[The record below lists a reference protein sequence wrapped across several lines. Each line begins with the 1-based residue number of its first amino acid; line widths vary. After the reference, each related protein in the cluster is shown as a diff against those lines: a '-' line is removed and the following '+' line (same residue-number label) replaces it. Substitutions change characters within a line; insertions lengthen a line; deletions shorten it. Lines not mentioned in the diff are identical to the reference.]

1 MLLNLIVGFKNKIEV
16 EFRKYFPKYI
26 PNAKFYKKIFSGLYG
41 LEIGG
46 PSLAFTQKGF
56 MPIYKYIKGLDG
68 CNFSSSTIWEGEIQS
83 GNTYQFENRI
93 GHQYIMDGTDLS
105 VIKDDQ
111 YDFIL
116 SSHNL
121 EHIANPIKAL
131 LEWKRVIKRNGYL
144 LIILPNKLGTFDI
157 QREYTSLE
165 HLIDD
170 FKNNVTESDNTHID
184 EIIQLHDHSRNPSN
198 ITVNDFNELIN
209 NNYET
214 RCAHHHVF
222 DRKLIEGLLKHVE
235 LDTISI
241 QYFSSIHI
249 VILAKKSI

>member
-1 MLLNLIVGFKNKIEV
+1 MLLNLLVGFKNKIEV

-26 PNAKFYKKIFSGLYG
+26 PNAKFYKNIFTGLSG

-46 PSLAFTQKGF
+46 PSLAFNKKGF
-56 MPIYKYIKGLDG
+56 IPIYNYIKELDG
-68 CNFSSSTIWEGEIQS
+68 CNFSSSTIWEGEIKS

-105 VIKDDQ
+105 IIKDDQ
-111 YDFIL
+111 YDFVL

-144 LIILPNKLGTFDI
+144 LLILPNKIGTFDI
-157 QREYTSLE
+157 KREYTSLE

-170 FKNNVTESDNTHID
+170 FNNNVTEGDSTHID
-184 EIIQLHDHSRNPSN
+184 EIMKLHDHSRNPSN
-198 ITVNDFNELIN
+198 ITVNDFNELIS

-222 DRKLIEGLLKHVE
+222 DRKLIEGILNYIE

-249 VILAKKSI
+249 VILAKKSK

>member
-1 MLLNLIVGFKNKIEV
+1 MLLNSLIGYKNKIEI

-26 PNAKFYKKIFSGLYG
+26 PNAKFYKKLFTGLNG

-46 PSLAFTQKGF
+46 PSFAFTQKGF
-56 MPIYKYIKGLDG
+56 IPLYKYIQGLDG
-68 CNFSSSTIWEGEIQS
+68 CNFSSSTIWEGKIKS

-105 VIKDDQ
+105 TIKDNQ
-111 YDFIL
+111 YDFLL

-131 LEWKRVIKRNGYL
+131 LEWKRVIKPNGYL
-144 LIILPNKLGTFDI
+144 LLILPNKLGTFDI
-157 QREYTSLE
+157 KRDYTTLE
-165 HLIDD
+165 HLLDD
-170 FKNNVTESDNTHID
+170 FKNNISEEDTTHIN
-184 EIIQLHDHSRNPSN
+184 EIITLHDHSKNPSD
-198 ITVNDFNELIN
+198 ITVKMFNDLIN

-222 DRKLIEGLLKHVE
+222 DRKLIEGMLKHVE

-241 QYFSSIHI
+241 QFFSSIHI
-249 VILAKKSI
+249 VILAKKSK